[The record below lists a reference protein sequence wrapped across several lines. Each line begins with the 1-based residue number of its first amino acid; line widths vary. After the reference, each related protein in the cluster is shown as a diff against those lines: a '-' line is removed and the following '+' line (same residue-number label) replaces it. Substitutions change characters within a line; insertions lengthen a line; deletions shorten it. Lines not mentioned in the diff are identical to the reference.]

1 MTTKPKTHR
10 NLDGYGTPAIEW
22 DRVERQLNTTV
33 PQAPG
38 TGGPGRHTTWL
49 TTLGPDG
56 APDVRPVGVVQHEG
70 YWYFTSS
77 AKTQKWRNLAA
88 DGRCVLSLATE
99 PFDLVLE
106 GAATQVTDTNEL
118 AGVANVFAEGGWP
131 ARVEGDALTAEF
143 YAPSGGK
150 PPYYLYRVEPT
161 RVYAFGT
168 AEPGGATRFDL

>member
-1 MTTKPKTHR
+1 MTTQPTAHV

-22 DRVERQLNTTV
+22 DRVERVLSTTTT
-33 PQAPG
+33 QAPG
-38 TGGPGRHTTWL
+38 TGGPGRHTAWL
-49 TTLGPDG
+49 TTRAPDG
-56 APDVRPVGVVQHEG
+56 APHVRPVGVAAHKG
-70 YWYFTSS
+70 RWYFTSS
-77 AKTQKWRNLAA
+77 AETKKFRYLAE

-106 GAATQVTDTNEL
+106 GVATQVTDRDEL
-118 AGVANVFAEGGWP
+118 TAVATAFGSWP

-150 PPYYLYRVEPT
+150 PPYYAYRFTPA